1 MADMTRFN
9 YYMTW
14 TIKKTL
20 PDNGPKLVGL
30 LTKLPGTNVRSTLT
44 TVLLYISFLIDSL
57 HVQYIA
63 TSNSGPS
70 CVGHRRRLRAGREQD
85 REGGMEI
92 GGSHH
97 RQVLMMETHQT
108 SQI

>member
-1 MADMTRFN
+1 MTRFN

-44 TVLLYISFLIDSL
+44 TVLLYNMKF
-57 HVQYIA
+57 
-63 TSNSGPS
+63 SN
-70 CVGHRRRLRAGREQD
+70 
-85 REGGMEI
+85 
-92 GGSHH
+92 
-97 RQVLMMETHQT
+97 
-108 SQI
+108 

>member
-1 MADMTRFN
+1 MTRFN

-44 TVLLYISFLIDSL
+44 TLSSSIYISFLIDSL
-57 HVQYIA
+57 HLH
-63 TSNSGPS
+63 SN
-70 CVGHRRRLRAGREQD
+70 Q
-85 REGGMEI
+85 
-92 GGSHH
+92 
-97 RQVLMMETHQT
+97 Q
-108 SQI
+108 

>member
-1 MADMTRFN
+1 MQSLYDLNYSASFEGQLRSKNLEIEKETLRGLTIPNDATRWMADMTRFN

-30 LTKLPGTNVRSTLT
+30 LTKLPGTNVRSTLI

-57 HVQYIA
+57 HLH
-63 TSNSGPS
+63 SN
-70 CVGHRRRLRAGREQD
+70 Q
-85 REGGMEI
+85 
-92 GGSHH
+92 
-97 RQVLMMETHQT
+97 Q
-108 SQI
+108 